1 MPSPHFKALQNGFFI
16 LLLAIATALFAW
28 LMSGYLYPLFWAVV
42 LAILFRPLH
51 IRFLNLCGSRHSL
64 ASLLTI
70 LSIILV
76 IGVPIYFLGVLVAN
90 EAVQLYIN
98 LTQADAQSLA
108 SMQTLESL
116 IAPLSQFGID
126 TATALSKTIALGQSV
141 VAEIGSYALDI
152 GRATLS
158 TLISAAIMLYILF
171 FALRD
176 GDRIMQRISNVLP
189 LGDEKE
195 RLLFGRFV
203 SIVHAMFKGTFIIA
217 IIQGA
222 IGGILFVVAGIPSAI
237 LWAVVMALCALIP
250 AIGPALVWLPAGVL
264 LLASGSTW
272 QGIMVLAV
280 GFFVISLIDNL
291 LRPVLVAKDA
301 ALSDVMI
308 LLSVLG
314 GLSLFGIAG
323 LIIGPVIA
331 AVFVSMWQLFEH
343 DYARD
348 LKKFG

>member
-1 MPSPHFKALQNGFFI
+1 MPSPQFRALQSGSFF
-16 LLLAIATALFAW
+16 LLLAIATVLFVW
-28 LMSGYLYPLFWAVV
+28 LMSGYAHPLFWAIV
-42 LAILFRPLH
+42 LAILFRPLYV
-51 IRFLNLCGSRHSL
+51 RFLNLCNGRASL

-70 LSIILV
+70 ASIIL
-76 IGVPIYFLGVLVAN
+76 IICFPIYLLGTLVAN
-90 EAVQLYIN
+90 EAIQLYIN
-98 LTQADAQSLA
+98 LTQIDTQSLVFA
-108 SMQTLESL
+108 KEFESL
-116 IAPLSQFGID
+116 VAPLSQFGID
-126 TATALSKTIALGQSV
+126 TQTALSKAIAFGQG
-141 VAEIGSYALDI
+141 VAAQIGSYALDI

-158 TLISAAIMLYILF
+158 TLISVAIMLYILF

-176 GDRIMQRISNVLP
+176 GDHIMQRISNVLP
-189 LGDEKE
+189 LGDDKE

-203 SIVHAMFKGTFIIA
+203 SIVHAMFKGTFMIA
-217 IIQGA
+217 ILQGA
-222 IGGILFVVAGIPSAI
+222 IGGILFVIAGIPSAI

-250 AIGPALVWLPAGVL
+250 AIGPALVWLPAGIL